1 MGNRVYLLVGQ
12 RGSGK
17 NFYAEKL
24 LSHQPEL
31 MLISRDAVLVNRFG
45 STDTCPYG
53 GAQHFAAEETKRLLQ
68 EALSVDKGSRIIL
81 DYWTEDS
88 KSRESL
94 IRCLRQFGASKVNA
108 LYFITPLDLV
118 NEWFWKKP
126 GIAKLSQMRT
136 LQDQGFTF
144 FSEDAPVRDHAAFHE
159 LAANIDSDG
168 FNAVIRINP
177 VESVIRI

>member
-1 MGNRVYLLVGQ
+1 MDNKVYLLVGQ

-24 LSHQPEL
+24 LSHQPDL
-31 MLISRDAVLVNRFG
+31 MLISRDAILVERFG

-53 GAQHFAAEETKRLLQ
+53 GAQHFAVEETKRLLK
-68 EALSVDKGSRIIL
+68 EALSVGKGSRIIL

-88 KSRESL
+88 RSRGSL
-94 IRCLRQFGASKVNA
+94 IRYLRQSGASQVNA
-108 LYFITPLDLV
+108 LYFITSLDLV

-126 GIAKLSQMRT
+126 GIAKMSQMRT

-144 FSEDAPVRDHAAFHE
+144 FSEDAPVRDYAAFHE

-168 FNAVIRINP
+168 FDTVTRINP